1 MASGDVSGS
10 FRDTS
15 GFIFTRD
22 GVIYRQVNQV
32 YRGHYDLLMTS
43 GLYAELTNAGLL
55 VPHEEGDVSL
65 GKSAEAY
72 KVLRPE
78 PVKFTSYPYEWCF
91 SQLKDAA
98 LTTLEI
104 QKRALKSGMTLKDAS
119 AYNIQFV
126 KGKPVL
132 IDTLSFEKY
141 VEGKPWVAYR
151 QFCQHFLAPLALM
164 SYKDVRL
171 NQLFRV
177 YIDGVP
183 LDMASSLLPM
193 RSRLNLPVLLNIHMH
208 AASQKRYADKP
219 VSKGTLGKRMSRTS
233 FLGLVDSLESC
244 IRGLVWRPRGTEW
257 AEYYQDDSYT
267 PEALE
272 HKKRIVGDFLDKAKP
287 NAVWDLGG
295 NIGVFSRLASGRGI
309 DTVSFD
315 IDPACVEIN
324 YRTVKDKG
332 ETNIL
337 PLLLDLTNPSPGI
350 GWENE
355 ERTSLLERG
364 GAKMVMALALVHHLA
379 ISNNVPLGRIAGFLR
394 RMCRWLI
401 IEFVPKSDPKVQK
414 LLATRKDIF
423 PDYTREAFEREFGK
437 QFRIQSVVDIM
448 DSPRTVYLMVA
459 EA

>member
-332 ETNIL
+332 GDKHPAPPPRPHQSESGHRL
-337 PLLLDLTNPSPGI
+337 GERR
-350 GWENE
+350 EN
-355 ERTSLLERG
+355 
-364 GAKMVMALALVHHLA
+364 LA
-379 ISNNVPLGRIAGFLR
+379 IGAGWGEDGDGAGAGPPSGYFQQRASGQNR
-394 RMCRWLI
+394 R
-401 IEFVPKSDPKVQK
+401 
-414 LLATRKDIF
+414 LLAPDVPVADNRVCAQERPQSAKAPGDAEGHF
-423 PDYTREAFEREFGK
+423 PRLH
-437 QFRIQSVVDIM
+437 
-448 DSPRTVYLMVA
+448 PRGF
-459 EA
+459 